1 VKGGDDLHNRV
12 QFLPH
17 APLLPPTKK
26 AKTQTSHSSSFR
38 DVLFEAQRTLKISKH
53 AQQRL
58 QERNIHID
66 EQQWAAIQEKVLEAK
81 QKGVRDSLVLT
92 NKAALII
99 NTVNQTVITAMNREE
114 AQTQLFTNINGAII
128 LE

>member
-1 VKGGDDLHNRV
+1 MSYRV
-12 QFLPH
+12 QFLPR
-17 APLLPPTKK
+17 APLLPNTQQTQ
-26 AKTQTSHSSSFR
+26 KTTSQSSFR
-38 DVLFEAQRTLKISKH
+38 AALSEAQQTLKISKH

-58 QERNIHID
+58 EERNISID
-66 EQQWAAIQEKVLEAK
+66 EQQWALIQQKVLEAK

-92 NKAALII
+92 NQAALIV
-99 NTVNQTVITAMNREE
+99 NTTNQTVITAMNREE